1 VFIAFRGGGSEQPG
15 FEQRTHTGTV
25 PIGEFT
31 ERQAEF
37 LRRLDVLP
45 IEPKGDADL
54 ARAVAATIHES
65 SRDPSDS
72 SSRPKVAAVPD
83 VQLLADTLWAQLI
96 ARSRSTADAYFALVD
111 ADNLYRL
118 VTPSDPQW
126 SQIEPRVRAIAK
138 IERVNRNSAKQ
149 YLEDVI
155 VFERQVEKNTLT
167 AAATGAGGA
176 GAAFRWISHGSEAQ
190 GEILQGVTDQDM
202 WQAWMAAPAHVAI
215 QFRIPKTSLE
225 AVIARDGRASIS
237 ETANVVETVGGARYV
252 FHCVWYHDPHSRAW
266 ILRRM
271 IRRGTAFVGLSF

>member
-1 VFIAFRGGGSEQPG
+1 
-15 FEQRTHTGTV
+15 
-25 PIGEFT
+25 
-31 ERQAEF
+31 
-37 LRRLDVLP
+37 
-45 IEPKGDADL
+45 
-54 ARAVAATIHES
+54 
-65 SRDPSDS
+65 
-72 SSRPKVAAVPD
+72 
-83 VQLLADTLWAQLI
+83 
-96 ARSRSTADAYFALVD
+96 
-111 ADNLYRL
+111 
-118 VTPSDPQW
+118 
-126 SQIEPRVRAIAK
+126 VRAIAK